1 MQHMSTTPVISLSEV
16 RDRSARVA
24 RAIDARRSLRDGG
37 ADRRARSRSEGRAWV
52 NGSELGGARA
62 AFAHLAESY
71 D

>member
-1 MQHMSTTPVISLSEV
+1 MSSMRTTPVIQLSEV

-24 RAIDARRSLRDGG
+24 RAIDARRALEVP
-37 ADRRARSRSEGRAWV
+37 AAERRERTRAEGRVWV
-52 NGSELGGARA
+52 NGRELGDARA

>member
-1 MQHMSTTPVISLSEV
+1 MQHMTTTPVIQLSDV
-16 RDRSARVA
+16 RDRSARMA
-24 RAIDARRSLRDGG
+24 RAIDARRALN
-37 ADRRARSRSEGRAWV
+37 AERRGRGRSAGRVWV

>member
-1 MQHMSTTPVISLSEV
+1 MQTMSTTPVIQRSEA
-16 RDRSARVA
+16 RDRSARGA
-24 RAIDARRSLRDGG
+24 RAIDARRTLGEPIVE
-37 ADRRARSRSEGRAWV
+37 RRTRNRSEGRVWV

>member
-1 MQHMSTTPVISLSEV
+1 MQDMSTTTVIQLSEI

-24 RAIDARRSLRDGG
+24 RAIDARRTLNDE
-37 ADRRARSRSEGRAWV
+37 RRGRVRPAGRVWV

>member
-1 MQHMSTTPVISLSEV
+1 MSSMSTTPVIQLSEV

-24 RAIDARRSLRDGG
+24 RAIDARRGLRAPGF
-37 ADRRARSRSEGRAWV
+37 DRRGRERGTGRVWV

>member
-1 MQHMSTTPVISLSEV
+1 MPSMSTTPVIQLSEV

-24 RAIDARRSLRDGG
+24 RAIDARRGLHRPIVE
-37 ADRRARSRSEGRAWV
+37 RRARQRGEGRVWV

>member
-1 MQHMSTTPVISLSEV
+1 MSSMSTTPVIQLSEV

-24 RAIDARRSLRDGG
+24 RAIDARRSLRTPGF
-37 ADRRARSRSEGRAWV
+37 DRRTRERGAGRVWV